1 MWTSPKLKTFT
12 LANDTFKRIKSNQ
25 RLLKN
30 YFQIMYLKKHLYL
43 KSIKN
48 SQNPILGHSNAHL
61 DDETMKKLPEV
72 FTVVNV
78 RIVVSLGKRK
88 GCDWAE
94 T

>member
-1 MWTSPKLKTFT
+1 M
-12 LANDTFKRIKSNQ
+12 KSSQ

-48 SQNPILGHSNAHL
+48 SQNSIMGYRNAHL
-61 DDETMKKLPEV
+61 DDETIKKLLEV
-72 FTVVNV
+72 FTVVNG
-78 RIVVSLGKRK
+78 RIAVTLGKRR